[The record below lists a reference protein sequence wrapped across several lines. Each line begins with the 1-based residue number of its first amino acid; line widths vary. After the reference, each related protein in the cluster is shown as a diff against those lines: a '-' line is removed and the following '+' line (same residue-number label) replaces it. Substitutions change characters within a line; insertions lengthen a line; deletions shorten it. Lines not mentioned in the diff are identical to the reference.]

1 MPFMAH
7 FKQVKT
13 GIGTTFV
20 IGTREVYKR
29 DKTAE
34 VKCPKMAIVAYVI
47 CSERSL
53 ELTLAPES
61 AQRPKMA
68 MVLM

>member
-1 MPFMAH
+1 M
-7 FKQVKT
+7 VKT
-13 GIGTTFV
+13 TIGTTFV
-20 IGTREVYKR
+20 IGTREVCKR

-34 VKCPKMAIVAYVI
+34 VKYPKMAIAAYVI
-47 CSERSL
+47 HSERSL
-53 ELTLAPES
+53 EGQDAPES

>member
-1 MPFMAH
+1 M
-7 FKQVKT
+7 VKT
-13 GIGTTFV
+13 TIGTTFV
-20 IGTREVYKR
+20 IGTREVCKR

-53 ELTLAPES
+53 EPTSGPGS

>member
-1 MPFMAH
+1 M
-7 FKQVKT
+7 VKT
-13 GIGTTFV
+13 TIGTTFV
-20 IGTREVYKR
+20 IRTKEVCKR

-34 VKCPKMAIVAYVI
+34 VKYPKIAIAAYVI
-47 CSERSL
+47 HSERSL
-53 ELTLAPES
+53 EGQDAPGS

>member
-1 MPFMAH
+1 M
-7 FKQVKT
+7 VKT
-13 GIGTTFV
+13 TIGTTFV
-20 IGTREVYKR
+20 IGTREVCKR

-34 VKCPKMAIVAYVI
+34 VKYPKMATAAYVI
-47 CSERSL
+47 HSERSL
-53 ELTLAPES
+53 EGQDAPRS

>member
-1 MPFMAH
+1 MFQIM
-7 FKQVKT
+7 T
-13 GIGTTFV
+13 GTIFV
-20 IGTREVYKR
+20 IGTRKVCKK
-29 DKTAE
+29 DKAAE

-53 ELTLAPES
+53 AHTLALGS

-68 MVLM
+68 IVLM

>member
-1 MPFMAH
+1 M
-7 FKQVKT
+7 VKT
-13 GIGTTFV
+13 TIGTTFV
-20 IGTREVYKR
+20 IGIREICKQN
-29 DKTAE
+29 KAAE

-53 ELTLAPES
+53 EPMSGPGS

>member
-1 MPFMAH
+1 M
-7 FKQVKT
+7 
-13 GIGTTFV
+13 IGTIFV
-20 IGTREVYKR
+20 IGTRKVCKK
-29 DKTAE
+29 DKAAE

-53 ELTLAPES
+53 EPMSGPGS

-68 MVLM
+68 MVVM

>member
-1 MPFMAH
+1 MFQIM
-7 FKQVKT
+7 T
-13 GIGTTFV
+13 GTIFV
-20 IGTREVYKR
+20 IGTRKVCKK
-29 DKTAE
+29 DKAAE

-53 ELTLAPES
+53 EPMSDPGS

-68 MVLM
+68 IVLM

>member
-1 MPFMAH
+1 MIE
-7 FKQVKT
+7 T
-13 GIGTTFV
+13 IFV
-20 IGTREVYKR
+20 IGTRNVCKK
-29 DKTAE
+29 DKAAG

-53 ELTLAPES
+53 EPTSGPGS

-68 MVLM
+68 MILI

>member
-1 MPFMAH
+1 M
-7 FKQVKT
+7 
-13 GIGTTFV
+13 IGTIFV
-20 IGTREVYKR
+20 IGTRKVCKK
-29 DKTAE
+29 DKAAE

-53 ELTLAPES
+53 EPTSGPGS

>member
-1 MPFMAH
+1 M
-7 FKQVKT
+7 
-13 GIGTTFV
+13 IGTIFV
-20 IGTREVYKR
+20 IGTRKVCKK
-29 DKTAE
+29 DKAAE

-53 ELTLAPES
+53 EPTSGPGS

-68 MVLM
+68 MILM

>member
-1 MPFMAH
+1 MV
-7 FKQVKT
+7 QT
-13 GIGTTFV
+13 TIGTTFV
-20 IGTREVYKR
+20 IGTRKVCKR

-34 VKCPKMAIVAYVI
+34 VKYPKMAIAAYVI

-53 ELTLAPES
+53 EPTSGPGS

>member
-1 MPFMAH
+1 M
-7 FKQVKT
+7 
-13 GIGTTFV
+13 IGTIFV
-20 IGTREVYKR
+20 IGTRKVCKK
-29 DKTAE
+29 DKAAE

-53 ELTLAPES
+53 EPMSGPGS

-68 MVLM
+68 MTLM

>member
-1 MPFMAH
+1 M
-7 FKQVKT
+7 VKAT
-13 GIGTTFV
+13 IGTTFV
-20 IGTREVYKR
+20 IGMREVCKR

-34 VKCPKMAIVAYVI
+34 VKYPKMAIAAYVI
-47 CSERSL
+47 HFERSL
-53 ELTLAPES
+53 KLTSVLGS

>member
-1 MPFMAH
+1 M
-7 FKQVKT
+7 
-13 GIGTTFV
+13 IGTIFV
-20 IGTREVYKR
+20 IGTRKVCKK
-29 DKTAE
+29 DKAAE

-53 ELTLAPES
+53 EPMSGPGS

-68 MVLM
+68 MILM